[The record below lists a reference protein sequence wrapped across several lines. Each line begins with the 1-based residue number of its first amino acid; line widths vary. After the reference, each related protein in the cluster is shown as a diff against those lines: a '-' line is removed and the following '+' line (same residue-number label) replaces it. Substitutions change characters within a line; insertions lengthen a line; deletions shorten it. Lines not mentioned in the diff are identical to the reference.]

1 MTMVVYKEMR
11 KQNLKVKYPI
21 KVAIIGKES
30 EEKKKLMESFEFT
43 DAAVYSPRRYEDYVS
58 DGKVTY
64 KIEFNDFYCED
75 EYFEANLI
83 FLKKTDLFVFVYSST
98 EPLDL
103 NDETFA
109 YITAIEQQ
117 FMNQNKGKY
126 N

>member
-1 MTMVVYKEMR
+1 MR
-11 KQNLKVKYPI
+11 KQKLKVKYPI

-43 DAAVYSPRRYEDYVS
+43 NAAVYSPKRYEDYVS

-83 FLKKTDLFVFVYSST
+83 FLKKTDLFVFVYSSS

-103 NDETFA
+103 NDETLA
-109 YITAIEQQ
+109 YITTIEQR